1 MLSNVS
7 KELPNVCQLLSTGD
21 GLRLGAVLEAPD
33 AVGLPEP
40 HRRVELLRLE
50 DLRRQGHAGRHVVE
64 GLPRGQGLGLLPLL
78 LHELRGARESRVGK
92 PDLQFITSSIQMLR
106 IKN

>member
-1 MLSNVS
+1 MSW
-7 KELPNVCQLLSTGD
+7 PGHMC
-21 GLRLGAVLEAPD
+21 VLASGWQFGGGGTPRPTWFR
-33 AVGLPEP
+33 G
-40 HRRVELLRLE
+40 
-50 DLRRQGHAGRHVVE
+50 AGR
-64 GLPRGQGLGLLPLL
+64 LPRGQGLGLLPLL